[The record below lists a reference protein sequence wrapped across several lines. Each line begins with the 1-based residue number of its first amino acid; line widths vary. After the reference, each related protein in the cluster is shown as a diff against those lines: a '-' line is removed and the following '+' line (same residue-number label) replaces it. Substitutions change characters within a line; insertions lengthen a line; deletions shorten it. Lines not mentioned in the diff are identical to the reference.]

1 MSCSFTEQ
9 VSYLIDGE
17 LPATQSR
24 EVERHLVECAECQQ
38 VRADFLNLRSQI
50 SSFESSATPEVQRRA
65 LAKILGPSVRRES
78 PTWSWALAPAAAF
91 AVLLLVAAVA
101 GVYYLQRGNQFY
113 GDGSVAVASPTP
125 APDTKSATVDDKAPD
140 KGKVNEP
147 KPEPKE
153 SPKPAKRIA
162 PREPKPYE
170 KFAAIPDR
178 DTQPQMIAAADPVRA
193 TDPQSMTIMH
203 FEKTETLLRSFRNL
217 RASKSGVDIEYE
229 RKRAQ
234 QLVFQNMMLRR
245 EADSSGDVQS
255 AALLESVE
263 PILIDIA
270 NLPDKADEGVVRVI
284 NERVQRKNIVAL
296 LQVNGATLARA
307 LD

>member
-17 LPATQSR
+17 LPAAESR
-24 EVERHLVECAECQQ
+24 EVERHLLDCPECRHI
-38 VRADFLNLRSQI
+38 RADFLNLRSQI
-50 SSFESSATPEVQRRA
+50 SSFESSATMEVQRRE
-65 LAKILGPSVRRES
+65 LARILGRNAA
-78 PTWSWALAPAAAF
+78 PTWNWAFAPAAAF
-91 AVLLLVAAVA
+91 AVLLLVVAVA
-101 GVYYLQRGNQFY
+101 GVYYLQQREQRDPNG
-113 GDGSVAVASPTP
+113 GIAAASPT
-125 APDTKSATVDDKAPD
+125 PDTKSATVKDSTEGDKTPD

-147 KPEPKE
+147 KPDPKE
-153 SPKPAKRIA
+153 SPKPPKRV
-162 PREPKPYE
+162 PTREPKPYE
-170 KFAAIPDR
+170 KFAAIPEY
-178 DTQPQMIAAADPVRA
+178 QPEIVATADGVRA
-193 TDPQSMTIMH
+193 TDPQSMTIQH

-217 RASKSGVDIEYE
+217 RVSKRSVDIAYE
-229 RKRAQ
+229 KKRAQ

-270 NLPDKADEGVVRVI
+270 NLPNKADEGVVRVI

-296 LQVNGATLARA
+296 LQVNSATLARA